1 MYYCIVNPSARS
13 GKGKEIWNKLEYK
26 FLEKKLDYRPYLTKG
41 PGDATKIVRNL
52 KTIKD
57 FPKYFVF
64 LKKMTLK
71 IWKIET
77 KVITLPL
84 NYE

>member
-1 MYYCIVNPSARS
+1 MYINR
-13 GKGKEIWNKLEYK
+13 
-26 FLEKKLDYRPYLTKG
+26 
-41 PGDATKIVRNL
+41 ATKIVRNL

-84 NYE
+84 NYEENFVFNLAIWIRSSFDGACFAGMCAKQDTTGE

>member
-1 MYYCIVNPSARS
+1 V
-13 GKGKEIWNKLEYK
+13 
-26 FLEKKLDYRPYLTKG
+26 
-41 PGDATKIVRNL
+41 TKIVRNL

-84 NYE
+84 NYEENVVYSRAIWIRSGVDGTCFARMCTEQDTTGE